1 MGLLYNKKAK
11 HIYKHIFN
19 RFFSVFTV
27 KTNLFLPLPAE
38 LGQEHEHELDCS
50 LVFFSS
56 ASDHDKDNAVH
67 NQDDS
72 IQVDSLIF
80 SFNLNTIP
88 CRFTHGLIEPFPI

>member
-1 MGLLYNKKAK
+1 MGTKTPQKHYGASLGYLHDKKQK
-11 HIYKHIFN
+11 HIYKGIFN
-19 RFFSVFTV
+19 RFFNVFTV

-72 IQVDSLIF
+72 IQVDS
-80 SFNLNTIP
+80 
-88 CRFTHGLIEPFPI
+88 